1 MTVFAR
7 ARVRLKQC
15 TMGGYKRLVTY
26 SAFMELFASSS
37 GGGSSSKGAVR
48 KNVVGSSSKKRKQ
61 EATSDGFDALDNI
74 TSFKELG
81 LCDWL
86 LASTAAMGF
95 RRPTDIQKACIPA
108 ILDGRNVMGCAE
120 TGSGKTAAF
129 ALPVLHHLSSDPYGI
144 FAVVLTPTR
153 ELAIQIAEQ
162 FAALGAPLGL
172 RTCLII
178 GGVNMTT
185 QSMELAKR
193 PHVVIATPGRLRHH
207 MTGADP
213 PNLGKALYLI
223 LDEADRLLQ
232 CGFEAEL
239 SSILGSMHDR
249 RQTLLFSATLT
260 ESLSQ
265 LEKMA
270 SVETLRFDLT
280 LTQKVP
286 STLLQQYLFM
296 PLQVKL
302 GYLVA
307 VLRTLIIKQI
317 EQREVDGASGDINDD
332 TNIEA
337 QRRRLMDILEVDDQG
352 SNRNRSRNKNKNRSL
367 KSSKKD
373 KMKSDAGGSGNA
385 EDSAQFLKSSSSII
399 IFVAS
404 CRRAQEI
411 TETLLQLGFDCVALH
426 SMMSQ
431 PRRLASLGK
440 FKSHVCRLM
449 VATDVASRGLDI
461 PSLDLVVNYDLPKE
475 ASDYIHRIGRT
486 ARAGRSGRSLSLV
499 TQYDVPL
506 VHAIEELTAVKM
518 ALSVEVKEE
527 EVVKL
532 LNSVSKAERTAK
544 LRLSEVGFDEQA
556 EKFASRKKARKD
568 RNGLGEAS
576 AAEQ

>member
-1 MTVFAR
+1 
-7 ARVRLKQC
+7 
-15 TMGGYKRLVTY
+15 
-26 SAFMELFASSS
+26 MELFASSS
-37 GGGSSSKGAVR
+37 SGSGANKSRKENIGDSS
-48 KNVVGSSSKKRKQ
+48 SSSKKRKQ
-61 EATSDGFDALDNI
+61 VDPCDELDNI

-108 ILDGRNVMGCAE
+108 IIEGRNVMGCAE

-129 ALPVLHHLSSDPYGI
+129 ALPILHHISSDPYGI

-162 FAALGAPLGL
+162 FSALGAPLGL
-172 RTCLII
+172 RVCLVI

-193 PHVVIATPGRLRHH
+193 PHIVIATPGRLRHH

-213 PNLGKALYLI
+213 PHLDKALYLV

-232 CGFEAEL
+232 SGFEAEL
-239 SSILGSMHDR
+239 NSILGGMHKR

-260 ESLSQ
+260 ESLAE

-280 LTQKVP
+280 LEQRVP
-286 STLLQQYLFM
+286 STLQQQYLFM

-307 VLRTLIIKQI
+307 VLRTLIVKQM
-317 EQREVDGASGDINDD
+317 EQRQEEGRSGDINDD
-332 TNIEA
+332 SNVEA
-337 QRRRLMDILEVDDQG
+337 QRKRLMDILDVDDKK
-352 SNRNRSRNKNKNRSL
+352 SWKKNSRKQQLNAKDK
-367 KSSKKD
+367 SKKE
-373 KMKSDAGGSGNA
+373 AGSSISN
-385 EDSAQFLKSSSSII
+385 EDGDHSLKSSSSII
-399 IFVAS
+399 IFVGS
-404 CRRAQEI
+404 CRKAQEI
-411 TETLLQLGFDCVALH
+411 NETLLQLGFDCVALH

-431 PRRLASLGK
+431 SRRLASLGK
-440 FKSHVCRLM
+440 FKSHVCRMM

-461 PSLDLVVNYDLPKE
+461 PSLDLVVNYDLPKN

-499 TQYDVPL
+499 TQHDVPL

-518 ALSVEVKEE
+518 VLSTDVKEE
-527 EVVKL
+527 VVVKL
-532 LNSVSKAERTAK
+532 LNAVSKAERTAK

-556 EKFASRKKARKD
+556 EKFALRKKARKEKIS
-568 RNGLGEAS
+568 RN
-576 AAEQ
+576 